1 MMDVVKE
8 NMMGAKQS
16 VIDEQEIVYGT
27 YRTHTMSVVG
37 AVTTEVVF
45 LIFLGVA
52 AYFTNAVFLMYH
64 ITEQWQIWTVYG
76 ALAVLAAVMVV
87 RIIKDYLAWYYT
99 QVIVTNRRLIR
110 REGILT
116 RRVADIAL
124 SQLSEVVITQS
135 LFGRMFNYGDVTVT
149 GDSEASSLRF
159 MQIQSPLKLRTVI
172 DDARVG
178 EKRATAP
185 IPTEENKT
193 PTNPLTIA
201 PTVDLDQQEVLA
213 QIDSLQRKGILTE
226 AEAAAKRAQL
236 NGEGR

>member
-1 MMDVVKE
+1 MDVLKE
-8 NMMGAKQS
+8 TVMGAKQS

-27 YRTHTMSVVG
+27 YRTHTMNVVG
-37 AVTTEVVF
+37 AVTTEIVF
-45 LIFLGVA
+45 LVFLGVA
-52 AYFTNAVFLMYH
+52 GYFTSDVFLKYT

-76 ALAVLAAVMVV
+76 VLGLLAVVMVG
-87 RIIKDYLAWYYT
+87 RIIRDYLAWYYT

-110 REGILT
+110 RDGILT
-116 RRVADIAL
+116 RRVADLAL

-135 LFGRMFNYGDVTVT
+135 LFGRIFNYGDVTVT
-149 GDSEASSLRF
+149 GDSEASSLKFVR
-159 MQIQSPLKLRTVI
+159 IQSPLKLRTVI

-185 IPTEENKT
+185 IPTVENKT
-193 PTNPLTIA
+193 PTNPLTIE
-201 PTVDLDQQEVLA
+201 PTADIDNQEALA

-236 NGEGR
+236 SGEGR